1 MDVLLKE
8 VDADIPS
15 GYCGPIIKQTARLL
29 LIQLMGIL
37 TLIDLPA
44 AIPGV

>member
-8 VDADIPS
+8 VDAGIPS

-44 AIPGV
+44 AIPGI